1 MIKFI
6 NSHRVNFRIA
16 LKNDNRG
23 IMKTVNTATRLRKD
37 IHKHPELSNQEVATA
52 KRIKSYFLDLNPSSI
67 IEGIAGT
74 GIAFEY
80 VGSQYASTKNANS
93 SPQPT
98 LMLRCELDALPIHEV
113 NDFDH
118 KSVNDKVSHKCG
130 HDGHMA
136 IISEVGKFLSKNVL
150 LNGRVIL
157 LFQPAEE
164 IGTGAIEVVNDPQFN
179 NIVPDFAFALH
190 NLPGKPLGEV
200 YVKSGTFNFA
210 SQGIIVH
217 LEGVESHAAH
227 PEDGISPALA
237 LCKII
242 QRLHQLPQLLQNV
255 GVDEYAWVTIIS
267 AQMGGANFGTSPGSA
282 TVMATLR
289 TSSNELMERM
299 CAEAELL
306 INEIANDEG
315 IKCTIANEDVFA
327 TCTNTKLGYD
337 LVSAACSKAEV
348 KCTTINE
355 PYRWSEDF
363 GRLLESAKE
372 GAMFT
377 IGAGVDSPQLHNPDY
392 DFPDELI
399 SIGSAIFIELIR
411 KINQFA

>member
-1 MIKFI
+1 M
-6 NSHRVNFRIA
+6 NS
-16 LKNDNRG
+16 
-23 IMKTVNTATRLRKD
+23 TTRLRRE
-37 IHKHPELSNQEVATA
+37 IHKHPELSNQEVDTA
-52 KRIKSYFLDLNPSSI
+52 KRIKSYFSELNPSNI
-67 IEGIAGT
+67 IEGIGGT

-80 VGSQYASTKNANS
+80 VGSQYIPTQNANS
-93 SPQPT
+93 AEQPT
-98 LMLRCELDALPIHEV
+98 LMLRCELDALPIQEM
-113 NDFDH
+113 NNFAY
-118 KSVNDKVSHKCG
+118 KSVNAHVSHKCG

-136 IISEVGKFLSKNVL
+136 IISDVGRFLSKNKV

-164 IGTGAIEVVNDPQFN
+164 IGTGAIEVVKDPLFA

-200 YVKSGTFNFA
+200 YVKPDTFNFA
-210 SQGIIVH
+210 SQGIIIQ

-227 PEDGISPALA
+227 PEDGVSPALA

-242 QRLHQLPQLLQNV
+242 QRLNNLPQIFGNV
-255 GVDEYAWVTIIS
+255 DDDEYISVTIIS

-299 CAEAELL
+299 YVKAELI
-306 INEIANDEG
+306 INEIANEER
-315 IKCTIANEDVFA
+315 IKSNISKEDVFS

-337 LVSAACSKAEV
+337 LVTAACSKAKV

-392 DFPDELI
+392 DFPDELT
-399 SIGSAIFIELIR
+399 SIASSVFIELIR
-411 KINQFA
+411 RINQFA

>member
-1 MIKFI
+1 MGEVMKEA
-6 NSHRVNFRIA
+6 NS
-16 LKNDNRG
+16 
-23 IMKTVNTATRLRKD
+23 TTRLRKE
-37 IHKHPELSNQEVATA
+37 IHKHPELSNQEVDTA
-52 KRIKSYFLDLNPSSI
+52 KRIKSYFSDLNPSNI
-67 IEGIAGT
+67 IEGIGGT
-74 GIAFEY
+74 GVAFEY
-80 VGSQYASTKNANS
+80 IGSKYIPTQKVS
-93 SPQPT
+93 SQEQPT
-98 LMLRCELDALPIHEV
+98 LMLRCELDALPIQEI
-113 NDFDH
+113 NNFEH
-118 KSVNDKVSHKCG
+118 KSVNEHVSHKCG

-136 IISEVGKFLSKNVL
+136 ILSEVGRFLSKNEL

-164 IGTGAIEVVNDPQFN
+164 IGTGAIEVVKDPLFR

-200 YVKSGTFNFA
+200 YVKPGIFNFA
-210 SQGIIVH
+210 SQGIIIQ

-227 PEDGISPALA
+227 PEDGVSPAIA

-242 QRLHQLPQLLQNV
+242 QRLNNLPQIFETLD
-255 GVDEYAWVTIIS
+255 DEYISVTIIS

-289 TSSNELMERM
+289 TSSNELMGSM
-299 CAEAELL
+299 YAKAELI
-306 INEIANDEG
+306 INEIANEER
-315 IKCTIANEDVFA
+315 IKSNISKEDVFS
-327 TCTNTKLGYD
+327 TCTNTKSGYD
-337 LVSAACSKAEV
+337 LVTAACSKAKV

-392 DFPDELI
+392 DFPDELT
-399 SIGSAIFIELIR
+399 SMASSVFIELIR
-411 KINQFA
+411 EINQFT

>member
-1 MIKFI
+1 
-6 NSHRVNFRIA
+6 S
-16 LKNDNRG
+16 
-23 IMKTVNTATRLRKD
+23 TTQLRRD
-37 IHKHPELSNQEVATA
+37 IHKYPELSNQEIDTA
-52 KRIKSYFLDLNPSSI
+52 KRIKSYFSTLNPSNV
-67 IEGIAGT
+67 IEGIGGT

-80 VGSQYASTKNANS
+80 VGSQEY
-93 SPQPT
+93 PT
-98 LMLRCELDALPIHEV
+98 LMLRCELDALPIQEI
-113 NDFDH
+113 NNFEY
-118 KSVNDKVSHKCG
+118 KSVNEHVSHKCG

-136 IISEVGKFLSKNVL
+136 IISEVGRFLSQNEL

-164 IGTGAIEVVNDPQFN
+164 IGTGAIDVVKDPLFAS
-179 NIVPDFAFALH
+179 IVPDFTFALH

-200 YVKSGTFNFA
+200 YVKPGIFNFA
-210 SQGIIVH
+210 SQGIVIH
-217 LEGVESHAAH
+217 LDGIESHAAH
-227 PEDGISPALA
+227 PEDGVSPALA

-242 QRLHQLPQLLQNV
+242 QSLTDLPQIFGNLD
-255 GVDEYAWVTIIS
+255 GEYVSVTIIS

-289 TSSNELMERM
+289 TSSNDLMEKM
-299 CAEAELL
+299 YAKAELI
-306 INEIANDEG
+306 INEIANYEK
-315 IKCTIANEDVFA
+315 IQCTISSEDIFS

-337 LVSAACSKAEV
+337 MVMKSCNKAKV

-377 IGAGVDSPQLHNPDY
+377 IGSGIDSPQLHNPDY

-399 SIGSAIFIELIR
+399 SIANSVFIELIR
-411 KINQFA
+411 EVNQFK

>member
-1 MIKFI
+1 MCP
-6 NSHRVNFRIA
+6 S
-16 LKNDNRG
+16 
-23 IMKTVNTATRLRKD
+23 MKEAKSAIRLRKEL
-37 IHKHPELSNQEVATA
+37 HKNPELSNREIDTA
-52 KRIKSYFLDLNPSSI
+52 VRIKSYFSSLNPSSVI
-67 IEGIAGT
+67 DGIGGT
-74 GIAFEY
+74 GVAFEY
-80 VGSQYASTKNANS
+80 VGSQYNPTIHFS
-93 SPQPT
+93 SKEHPT
-98 LMLRCELDALPIHEV
+98 LMLRCELDALPIQEI
-113 NDFDH
+113 NNFEH
-118 KSVNDKVSHKCG
+118 KSVNDNVSHKCG

-136 IISEVGKFLSKNVL
+136 IISEVGRFLSKNEL

-164 IGTGAIEVVNDPQFN
+164 IGTGAIKVVQDSLFS
-179 NIVPDFAFALH
+179 NIKPDFAFALH

-210 SQGIIVH
+210 SQGIIIH

-227 PEDGISPALA
+227 PEDGVSPALA

-242 QRLHQLPQLLQNV
+242 QGLNDLPKMLENI
-255 GVDEYAWVTIIS
+255 DSEYASVTIIS

-289 TSSNELMERM
+289 TSNNDLMDQM
-299 CAEAELL
+299 YLKAESI
-306 INEIANDEG
+306 INEITISEKIEYG
-315 IKCTIANEDVFA
+315 ISKEDIFS
-327 TCTNTKLGYD
+327 TCTNTELGFD
-337 LVSAACSKAEV
+337 LVTDACSNANV
-348 KCTTINE
+348 KCTTIND

-392 DFPDELI
+392 DFPDELT
-399 SIGSAIFIELIR
+399 SIACSVFIELIR
-411 KINQFA
+411 KINCFK